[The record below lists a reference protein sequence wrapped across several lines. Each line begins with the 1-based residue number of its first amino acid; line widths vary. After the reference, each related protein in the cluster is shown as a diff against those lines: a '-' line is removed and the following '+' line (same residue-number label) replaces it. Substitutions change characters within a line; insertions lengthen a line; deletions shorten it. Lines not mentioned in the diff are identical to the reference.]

1 MAYLHIRVMLAELV
15 RWRRQANCY
24 GLSLS
29 EYVRAIMNRAK
40 VRVVAVAD
48 PEHLAELKR
57 QGNNLNQLMHAI
69 NGGFPVEAARVEA
82 VLSSLHALYR
92 REIERG

>member
-1 MAYLHIRVMLAELV
+1 MIGELV
-15 RWRRQANCY
+15 RWRRQASRY

-29 EYVRAIMNRAK
+29 EFVRITMNKGR

-48 PEHLAELKR
+48 PALLAELKR
-57 QGNNLNQLMHAI
+57 HNNNLNQLLHTVHS
-69 NGGFPVEAARVEA
+69 NFPMDKARVEA
-82 VLSSLHALYR
+82 VLLALHTLYR